1 MSTAKNTQNVKDS
14 KAIQSTGYPEI
25 TLTFKSREDLDAW
38 VKRTGAILFA
48 NAFYLEDGA
57 ATDLSGEV
65 LGREVYI
72 LQGRLVAPAI
82 YPVATKK
89 REEGPIN
96 VCV

>member
-1 MSTAKNTQNVKDS
+1 MFTAKNFPRDKDS
-14 KAIQSTGYPEI
+14 KATQSTGYPEI
-25 TLTFKSREDLDAW
+25 TLTFKCREDLDEW

-48 NAFYLEDGA
+48 NAFYLEDGPIP
-57 ATDLSGEV
+57 DVKEV

-82 YPVATKK
+82 SPAATK
-89 REEGPIN
+89 REDPQIN